1 MNQQTLISSPTNEVA
16 TTQPDFLTLA
26 IERGVDA
33 DALEKLVALH
43 ERLEARKAEQAFNE
57 ALQQFQERVPVI
69 PKNKRVN
76 YATKQGGKVDYS
88 YSTFDHVADTI
99 RPLMTDL
106 GLHYSFSTEP
116 MDGKRLMVKCIVRHI
131 DGHSIES
138 TFPVDVDST
147 AKMNIQQQ
155 MASATTYAKRY
166 ALIQALGITTADT
179 DDDAYLAGQSQRRE
193 LAGEPTKNDY
203 NEIKRQ
209 WWDLFADKELKTS
222 EAIAK
227 FHQWVAKV
235 GGISVT
241 DAANHENWTSETL
254 SLCVEAI
261 ELHQPGKNQS
271 SGLLDA

>member
-1 MNQQTLISSPTNEVA
+1 MNQQTLINNQTSEVT

-76 YATKQGGKVDYS
+76 YPTKGGGKVDYS

-193 LAGEPTKNDY
+193 LAGEPTQDDLNKIKKQWYAVFQKQHLSKNDAAA
-203 NEIKRQ
+203 E
-209 WWDLFADKELKTS
+209 FS
-222 EAIAK
+222 
-227 FHQWVAKV
+227 QWVADT
-235 GGISVT
+235 T
-241 DAANHENWTSETL
+241 DL
-254 SLCVEAI
+254 SLVDADDADKWTADTLTKCTAAI
-261 ELHQPGKNQS
+261 NKQRTDGFLN
-271 SGLLDA
+271 A

>member
-1 MNQQTLISSPTNEVA
+1 MNQLIESKTEVA

-57 ALQQFQERVPVI
+57 ALQQFQELVPVI

-88 YSTFDHVADTI
+88 YSTFDHIADTI
-99 RPLMTDL
+99 RPLMTKL
-106 GLHYSFSTEP
+106 KLNYSFSTEP
-116 MDGKRLMVKCIVRHI
+116 MDNKRLMVKCIVRHQ
-131 DGHSIES
+131 DGHFVES
-138 TFPVDVDST
+138 TFPVDVDAG

-179 DDDAYLAGQSQRRE
+179 DDDAYAAGQSQRRE
-193 LAGEPTKNDY
+193 MAGEPTADDVK
-203 NEIKRQ
+203 EIKRQ
-209 WWDLFADKELKTS
+209 WVVQFRKQNLKPV
-222 EAIAK
+222 EASAE
-227 FHQWVAKV
+227 FHQWVADMS
-235 GGISVT
+235 GLSVVE
-241 DAANHENWTSETL
+241 AASVENWTTSTL
-254 SLCVEAI
+254 NACLRAI
-261 ELHQPGKNQS
+261 ENQRNATM
-271 SGLLDA
+271 LDA

>member
-1 MNQQTLISSPTNEVA
+1 MNQQTLINNPANEVA

-88 YSTFDHVADTI
+88 YSTFDHIADTI
-99 RPLMTDL
+99 RPLMTKL
-106 GLHYSFSTEP
+106 KLNYSFSTEP
-116 MDGKRLMVKCIVRHI
+116 MDNKRLMVKCIVRHQ
-131 DGHSIES
+131 DGHFVES
-138 TFPVDVDST
+138 TFPVDVDAG

-179 DDDAYLAGQSQRRE
+179 DDDAYAAGQSQRRE
-193 LAGEPTKNDY
+193 MAGEPTQDDLKKILNQWQVLF
-203 NEIKRQ
+203 NKRQ
-209 WWDLFADKELKTS
+209 LTASEKAAEFQKWVSEVTGLRLVDADNAEKWTS
-222 EAIAK
+222 NNLQQCEEAIDK
-227 FHQWVAKV
+227 QR
-235 GGISVT
+235 
-241 DAANHENWTSETL
+241 
-254 SLCVEAI
+254 
-261 ELHQPGKNQS
+261 NQS
-271 SGLLDA
+271 MLNA